1 MANGD
6 DQEPLQ
12 QLSLSSTFKIRSKRL
27 NDSVCKH
34 MPRFSLAF
42 YCVVVAPS
50 AFGLTLGP

>member
-12 QLSLSSTFKIRSKRL
+12 QLWLSSTFKIRSKRL

-34 MPRFSLAF
+34 MP
-42 YCVVVAPS
+42 
-50 AFGLTLGP
+50 